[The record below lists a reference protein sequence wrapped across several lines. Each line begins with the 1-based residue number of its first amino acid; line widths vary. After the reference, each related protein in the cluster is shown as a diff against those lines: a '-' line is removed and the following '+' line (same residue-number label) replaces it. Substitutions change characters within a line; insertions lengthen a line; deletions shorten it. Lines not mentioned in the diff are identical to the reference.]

1 MAIKAF
7 KEIIDN
13 NGYRI
18 STKDR
23 EIFEQGNLQSF
34 FGISDNDAI
43 EFVVYDANDN
53 QLPLRNGVVR
63 YITLTTENIRDYIL
77 IPEGTVLQR
86 YQFPKE
92 YFVDVERILKDEG
105 YRSGIFRTQVTL
117 VNKRVGGEGADNKL
131 WISEI
136 SPSRTEVRLFPI
148 KKDGVVLDDLQK
160 RYDLFYRDG
169 VFRDDT
175 ITFAVNFIDKIK
187 PQTISTFIRGKYS
200 ERFFNK
206 LKAEY
211 KIQDFQIFVNQ
222 IYTKFV
228 ESCLYEFTNRHS
240 HIYDINYGQPRKTKP
255 PLQLSKDDVV
265 EICKRLLMNTVS
277 FMTSIPNSNSK
288 TTFDAGN
295 NDSFDEVGYVLQR
308 LASDTIIDTSSPQLE
323 RKEIIKPKS
332 TNVDLQIAADIK
344 KETPSSP
351 TASTPNNDAPYSPPK
366 VYAYSYDISN
376 YGTEAR
382 RFTWKKIGLNGIDEI
397 TLNPKEQRTIC
408 AIEGTVA
415 VNGSYTSILKKDV
428 CNEQEGSVVNTTQ
441 PAKTNENTQRTPNFQ
456 DTRFSTAA
464 EQAAGYGAGGGST
477 KYIPPGL
484 DGTTQY
490 QNPWEIYTTGQTDP
504 TGRDF

>member
-1 MAIKAF
+1 MAIKTF
-7 KEIIDN
+7 KEVIAN

-18 STKDR
+18 NSKDR

-53 QLPLRNGVVR
+53 QLPLANGKYVR
-63 YITLTTENIRDYIL
+63 YITLSTENIRDYIL
-77 IPEGTVLQR
+77 IPEGTVFQR

-105 YRSGIFRTQVTL
+105 YQNGIFKTQVTL
-117 VNKRVGGEGADNKL
+117 VNKRVGGDTPDNKL

-187 PQTISTFIRGKYS
+187 PQAISTFIRGKYS

-211 KIQDFQIFVNQ
+211 KIQDFEIFANQ

-240 HIYDINYGQPRKTKP
+240 QVFDINYGQPRKTKP
-255 PLQLSKDDVV
+255 PLQLSKNDVV
-265 EICKRLLMNTVS
+265 EICKRLLMNAIS
-277 FMTSIPNSNSK
+277 FLTTIPNSNSK
-288 TTFDAGN
+288 TTFDTGN

-308 LASDTIIDTSSPQLE
+308 LTSDTRVDTSSPQLE

-332 TNVDLQIAADIK
+332 TNVDLQIAADVK
-344 KETPSSP
+344 KETPASSA
-351 TASTPNNDAPYSPPK
+351 ASTPNNDAPYSAPK

-376 YGTEAR
+376 YGSEAR
-382 RFTWKKIGLNGIDEI
+382 RFTWRKIGLNGIDEI

-408 AIEGTVA
+408 AIEGTVS
-415 VNGSYTSILKKDV
+415 VSGNYTSILKKDV
-428 CNEQEGSVVNTTQ
+428 CNEQEGSVTNTIPTGG
-441 PAKTNENTQRTPNFQ
+441 
-456 DTRFSTAA
+456 SS
-464 EQAAGYGAGGGST
+464 AGTTGGGGGSLASPGNQ
-477 KYIPPGL
+477 YDGSIP
-484 DGTTQY
+484 
-490 QNPWEIYTTGQTDP
+490 NTGGGRNDRYETGDTRIFTDP
-504 TGRDF
+504 SVENTL

>member
-1 MAIKAF
+1 MAIKTF

-18 STKDR
+18 NSKDR

-53 QLPLRNGVVR
+53 QLPLRSGLVR

-77 IPEGTVLQR
+77 IPEGTVFQR

-117 VNKRVGGEGADNKL
+117 VNKRVGGDGADNKL

-187 PQTISTFIRGKYS
+187 PQAISTFIRGKYS

-211 KIQDFQIFVNQ
+211 KIQDFEIFANQ

-240 HIYDINYGQPRKTKP
+240 QVFDINYGQPRKTKP
-255 PLQLSKDDVV
+255 PLQLSKNDVV
-265 EICKRLLMNTVS
+265 EICKRLLMNAIS
-277 FMTSIPNSNSK
+277 FLTTIPNSNSK
-288 TTFDAGN
+288 TTFDTGN

-308 LASDTIIDTSSPQLE
+308 LTSDTRVDTSSPQLE

-332 TNVDLQIAADIK
+332 TNVDLQIAANIK

-351 TASTPNNDAPYSPPK
+351 AASTPNNDAPYSAPK

-376 YGTEAR
+376 YGSEAR
-382 RFTWKKIGLNGIDEI
+382 RFTWRKIGLNGIDEI

-408 AIEGTVA
+408 AIEGTVS
-415 VNGSYTSILKKDV
+415 VSGNYTSILKKDV
-428 CNEQEGSVVNTTQ
+428 CNEQEGSVTNTIATIPSVTDPIVATGSDPIRGSFGGYVPNTT
-441 PAKTNENTQRTPNFQ
+441 PPPNDPPSSYSGGDNMRRDLGGVTNGEGLGW
-456 DTRFSTAA
+456 D
-464 EQAAGYGAGGGST
+464 GYFGS
-477 KYIPPGL
+477 
-484 DGTTQY
+484 
-490 QNPWEIYTTGQTDP
+490 
-504 TGRDF
+504 

>member
-1 MAIKAF
+1 MAIKTF
-7 KEIIDN
+7 KEVIAN

-18 STKDR
+18 NSKDR

-53 QLPLRNGVVR
+53 QLPLRNGARVR
-63 YITLTTENIRDYIL
+63 YITLSTENIRDYIL
-77 IPEGTVLQR
+77 IPEGTVFQR

-105 YRSGIFRTQVTL
+105 YQSGIFKTQVTL
-117 VNKRVGGEGADNKL
+117 VNKRVGGDTPDNKL

-148 KKDGVVLDDLQK
+148 KKDGIVLDDLQK

-169 VFRDDT
+169 TFRDDT
-175 ITFAVNFIDKIK
+175 ITFAVNFIDKIN
-187 PQTISTFIRGKYS
+187 PQKISSFIRGKYS
-200 ERFFNK
+200 ERFFKK

-211 KIQDFQIFVNQ
+211 KISDFEIFSNQ
-222 IYTKFV
+222 VYSKFV

-240 HIYDINYGQPRKTKP
+240 QVYDVNYGQPRKTKP
-255 PLQLSKDDVV
+255 PLQLSKNDVV
-265 EICKRLLMNTVS
+265 EICKRLLMNAVS
-277 FMTSIPNSNSK
+277 FSTSIPNVNSK

-308 LASDTIIDTSSPQLE
+308 LQSDTKIDTSSPQLE
-323 RKEIIKPKS
+323 RKEIIKPKA

-344 KETPSSP
+344 KETPASP
-351 TASTPNNDAPYSPPK
+351 VASTPNNDAPYVTPK
-366 VYAYSYDISN
+366 VYAYNYTISN

-408 AIEGTVA
+408 AIEGTVS
-415 VNGSYTSILKKDV
+415 VSGNYTSIIKNDV
-428 CNEQEGSVVNTTQ
+428 CNEQDGSVINTTI
-441 PAKTNENTQRTPNFQ
+441 PAQTTPPKPNLQ
-456 DTRFSTAA
+456 DTPFSS
-464 EQAAGYGAGGGST
+464 AGQQEIGLGVGGGGGST
-477 KYIPPGL
+477 KYIPPMMG
-484 DGTTQY
+484 GNQG
-490 QNPWEIYTTGQTDP
+490 QNPWEIYTIGETDP

>member
-1 MAIKAF
+1 MAIKTF

-18 STKDR
+18 NSKDR

-53 QLPLRNGVVR
+53 QLPLRGGNIVR

-77 IPEGTVLQR
+77 IPEGTVFQR

-117 VNKRVGGEGADNKL
+117 VNKRVGGEGANNKL

-136 SPSRTEVRLFPI
+136 SPSRTEIRLFPI

-169 VFRDDT
+169 TFRDDT

-187 PQTISTFIRGKYS
+187 PQSISSFIKSKYS

-211 KIQDFQIFVNQ
+211 KIQDFEIFVNQ
-222 IYTKFV
+222 IYTRFV

-240 HIYDINYGQPRKTKP
+240 QIFDINYGQPRKTKP
-255 PLQLSKDDVV
+255 PLQLSKNDVV
-265 EICKRLLMNTVS
+265 EICKRLLLNAIS
-277 FMTSIPNSNSK
+277 FSTSMPNVNNK

-308 LASDTIIDTSSPQLE
+308 LQSDTRIDTSSPQLE
-323 RKEIIKPKS
+323 RREIIKPKS
-332 TNVDLQIAADIK
+332 TNSDLQIAADIK
-344 KETPSSP
+344 KETPASSA
-351 TASTPNNDAPYSPPK
+351 ASTPNNDAPYSAPK

-376 YGTEAR
+376 YGTESR
-382 RFTWKKIGLNGIDEI
+382 RFTWRKIGLNGIDEI

-408 AIEGTVA
+408 AIEGTVT
-415 VNGSYTSILKKDV
+415 VSGGYTSILKKDV
-428 CNEQEGSVVNTTQ
+428 CNEQEGSVTNTIANPSSGVTATGSDPIRGSFGGDTANTT
-441 PAKTNENTQRTPNFQ
+441 PAPIEPPPSYSTRGQLGGVTNG
-456 DTRFSTAA
+456 DGL
-464 EQAAGYGAGGGST
+464 GYNGYFGS
-477 KYIPPGL
+477 
-484 DGTTQY
+484 
-490 QNPWEIYTTGQTDP
+490 
-504 TGRDF
+504 

>member
-1 MAIKAF
+1 MAIRTF

-18 STKDR
+18 NSKDR

-77 IPEGTVLQR
+77 IPEGTVFQR

-200 ERFFNK
+200 GRW
-206 LKAEY
+206 
-211 KIQDFQIFVNQ
+211 
-222 IYTKFV
+222 
-228 ESCLYEFTNRHS
+228 
-240 HIYDINYGQPRKTKP
+240 
-255 PLQLSKDDVV
+255 
-265 EICKRLLMNTVS
+265 
-277 FMTSIPNSNSK
+277 
-288 TTFDAGN
+288 
-295 NDSFDEVGYVLQR
+295 
-308 LASDTIIDTSSPQLE
+308 
-323 RKEIIKPKS
+323 
-332 TNVDLQIAADIK
+332 
-344 KETPSSP
+344 
-351 TASTPNNDAPYSPPK
+351 K
-366 VYAYSYDISN
+366 V
-376 YGTEAR
+376 
-382 RFTWKKIGLNGIDEI
+382 
-397 TLNPKEQRTIC
+397 
-408 AIEGTVA
+408 
-415 VNGSYTSILKKDV
+415 
-428 CNEQEGSVVNTTQ
+428 
-441 PAKTNENTQRTPNFQ
+441 
-456 DTRFSTAA
+456 
-464 EQAAGYGAGGGST
+464 
-477 KYIPPGL
+477 
-484 DGTTQY
+484 
-490 QNPWEIYTTGQTDP
+490 
-504 TGRDF
+504 